1 MQMAVHVDNPV
12 TLPAPAGRYSH
23 LSRVRA
29 GELVFVAGQVPL
41 DAGGDLVGKGDFS
54 AQVEAVFDNLRLA
67 LESQGCGFADVA
79 RFTTYLVRMQDIAAF
94 REVRTELFRKIYPDG
109 GFPPNTLLVVDR
121 LVSEDFLVEIEAIAA
136 VPA

>member
-1 MQMAVHVDNPV
+1 MGVHVDNPV

-23 LSRVRA
+23 VSRVRA
-29 GELVFVAGQVPL
+29 GELVFVAGQLPL
-41 DAGGDLVGKGDFS
+41 DGGGNVVGKDDFS
-54 AQVEAVFDNLRLA
+54 AQVKAVFDNLRLA

-79 RFTTYLVRMQDIAAF
+79 RFTTYLVDSQDIAAF

>member
-1 MQMAVHVDNPV
+1 MGVHIDNPE
-12 TLPAPAGRYSH
+12 TLHAPAGTYSH
-23 LSRVRA
+23 ISRVGA

-41 DAGGDLVGKGDFS
+41 DAGGNLVGKGELS
-54 AQVEAVFDNLRLA
+54 AQVQAVFDNLRLA

-79 RFTTYLVRMQDIAAF
+79 RFTTYIVNSQNVAAF
-94 REVRTELFRKIYPDG
+94 REVRTELFREIYPDG
-109 GFPPNTLLVVDR
+109 GFPPNTLLVVDQ

>member
-1 MQMAVHVDNPV
+1 MGVHLDNPV

-23 LSRVRA
+23 VSRVRA
-29 GELVFVAGQVPL
+29 GELVFVAGQL
-41 DAGGDLVGKGDFS
+41 AMDAGGNVVGKGDFS
-54 AQVEAVFDNLRLA
+54 AQVKAVFHNLRLA

-79 RFTTYLVRMQDIAAF
+79 RFTTYLVHSQDIAVF
-94 REVRTELFRKIYPDG
+94 RDVRTELFQKVYPDG

-121 LVSEDFLVEIEAIAA
+121 LVSEDFLVEIEAIAV

>member
-1 MQMAVHVDNPV
+1 MGVQVENPV

-29 GELVFVAGQVPL
+29 DELVFIAGQLAL
-41 DAGGDLVGKGDFS
+41 DAGGKLVGRGDLS

-67 LESQGCGFADVA
+67 LESQGCGFADIA
-79 RFTTYLVRMQDIAAF
+79 RFTSYLVRSQDIAEF

-121 LVSEDFLVEIEAIAA
+121 LVSENFLVEIEAIAA

>member
-1 MQMAVHVDNPV
+1 M
-12 TLPAPAGRYSH
+12 
-23 LSRVRA
+23 
-29 GELVFVAGQVPL
+29 FIAGQLAL
-41 DAGGDLVGKGDFS
+41 DAGGNLVGKGDLS

-67 LESQGCGFADVA
+67 LESQGCGFADIA
-79 RFTTYLVRMQDIAAF
+79 RFTTYLVRSQDIAAF